1 MSAID
6 ETLDYIE
13 DAAAVS
19 IPVSHSS
26 TPNVDERKRKGKLI
40 SKVITL
46 AHGGGGKAMR
56 DLIDD
61 VFIDAFSNPSLNT
74 LEDQAR
80 FMLSDLALHGD
91 RLAMTTDSY
100 VIDPIFFPGGDI
112 GKLSICGTVND
123 LAVGGAKPLY
133 LTCGM
138 IIEEGME
145 VSTLR
150 KIVQSMAQTAKEAGV
165 IIVTGDTKVVE
176 RGSCDKIF
184 INTAGIGVIH
194 KDYQLGADKAQPT
207 DRILVNGLLGDHGA
221 AILDARGDMN
231 LSTTIQSDCAPL
243 YDLIKTLLDAAPN
256 TRFIRDATRGG
267 IASVLNEIAESSQC
281 AIEIDEVA
289 TPIRAEVKGFCEI
302 LGLDPLYLANEGKI
316 VVVVPENEA
325 VAALDAMRSH
335 PLGQEAA
342 DIGAVLVDGRIGRVH
357 MQTSF
362 GGKRIVDMLVG
373 EQLPRIC

>member
-1 MSAID
+1 MTVAEKNSMINPPQTQTD
-6 ETLDYIE
+6 TRIR
-13 DAAAVS
+13 
-19 IPVSHSS
+19 H
-26 TPNVDERKRKGKLI
+26 GKLV
-40 SKVITL
+40 SSVITL

-61 VFIDAFSNPSLNT
+61 VFIEAFSNPTLNT

-80 FMLSDLALHGD
+80 FAFTELTQYGD

-112 GKLSICGTVND
+112 GKLAICGTVND
-123 LAVGGAKPLY
+123 LAVGGATPLY
-133 LTCGM
+133 LTCAM

-145 VSTLR
+145 VATLR
-150 KIVQSMAQTAKEAGV
+150 KIAQSMAETARAAGV
-165 IIVTGDTKVVE
+165 LIVTGDTKVVE

-194 KDYQLGADKAQPT
+194 KNYHLGAHKAQAS
-207 DRILVNGLLGDHGA
+207 DHILVNGFLGDHGA
-221 AILDARGDMN
+221 AILNARGDMN
-231 LSTTIQSDCAPL
+231 LSAPIESDCAPL
-243 YDLIKTLLDAAPN
+243 HDLIKTLLEAAPN

-267 IASVLNEIAESSQC
+267 IASVLNEIADASQC
-281 AIEIDEVA
+281 AIEIHENT
-289 TPIRAEVKGFCEI
+289 TPIRTEVKGFCEI
-302 LGLDPLYLANEGKI
+302 LGLDPLYLANEGKL
-316 VVVVPENEA
+316 VAVVPDDETA
-325 VAALDAMRSH
+325 AALKAMRAH
-335 PLGQEAA
+335 PLGRDAA
-342 DIGAVLVDGRIGRVH
+342 DIGSVLKEGRAGRVH